1 MYIILD
7 DNFKFIGFSLK
18 KEENYQSIEISEQ
31 EHDDFMSKQSEG
43 YTLYFDKKN
52 KKLEVIE
59 LGNFEFIN
67 ESGKKEKNSMREE
80 QHNNDLLIRLKKE
93 KIQLKK
99 DILDFEE
106 FGEDTEYLKKQLKTK
121 EAEISEL
128 EEKLKSYKIENKK

>member
-67 ESGKKEKNSMREE
+67 ENGEIEKNNVKEK
-80 QHNNDLLIRLKKE
+80 QYNNDLVIKLKKE

-106 FGEDTEYLKKQLKTK
+106 FGEDTEYLNEQLKVK
-121 EAEISEL
+121 EKEISEL
-128 EEKLKSYKIENKK
+128 EEKLKKI